1 MEIYPMEERDEIDIR
16 PDFPLLEELI
26 YLDAASTTPTPKP
39 VVEAMCDY
47 FYNYNVNTGRGAYK
61 LAVKATNEFEKARSS
76 IAKFINAKPNE
87 IFFTKNTTEA
97 VNLVARGLPFK
108 KGDSVVLPNVEHH
121 SNFLPWLRLKEKG
134 VDVRIVKADEYGI
147 VHAEDIEDA
156 VDKTTKLI
164 TTTHVSNALGS
175 LQPIHEIGKIA
186 SENEVLFLVDAAQSA
201 GHMKLD
207 VKDIGADFVSF
218 PGHKGLLGPVG
229 TGFLYCKAEHA
240 EELQP
245 LNLGGGTVLD
255 VTEGTF
261 TLEEVPARFEGGTQN
276 IAGVI
281 GLGAAVKYLERI
293 GLDRIERHSRRLTD
307 MMYEGVSSLDN
318 TVVYGSPENI
328 YGIVAFNID
337 GVNAHD
343 VAKILDELKN
353 ICVRSG
359 HHCAIPAIRHLG
371 AYELGGSVRASVHYY
386 NTEEEIQIFVE
397 SLEEISKF
405 LGD

>member
-1 MEIYPMEERDEIDIR
+1 MEERDEINIR
-16 PDFPLLEELI
+16 PDFPLLEESI

-61 LAVKATNEFEKARSS
+61 LAVKATNEFEKARSR
-76 IAKFINAKPNE
+76 IAKFINAKTHE

-97 VNLVARGLPFK
+97 VNLVARGLSFK

-147 VHAEDIEDA
+147 VHPEAVESA
-156 VDKTTKLI
+156 VDETTRLI
-164 TTTHVSNALGS
+164 TCTHVSNAIGS
-175 LQPIHEIGKIA
+175 VQPIHEIGKIA
-186 SENEVLFLVDAAQSA
+186 SENEVLFMVDAAQSA

-207 VKDIGADFVSF
+207 VKDIGADFISF

-229 TGFLYCKAEHA
+229 TGFLYCKDEHA

-255 VTEGTF
+255 VKEGSF
-261 TLEEVPARFEGGTQN
+261 ELEDVPERFEGGTQN

-281 GLGAAVKYLERI
+281 GLGAAVKYLEKV

-318 TVVYGSPENI
+318 TMVYGSPENI

-386 NTEEEIQIFVE
+386 NTEEEVQTFIE